1 MIAVLVECTQISRS
15 YRVKLELSLEK
26 EGKEGECLGGWELAL
41 LQPQV
46 LGAKF

>member
-26 EGKEGECLGGWELAL
+26 EGECLGGWELAL